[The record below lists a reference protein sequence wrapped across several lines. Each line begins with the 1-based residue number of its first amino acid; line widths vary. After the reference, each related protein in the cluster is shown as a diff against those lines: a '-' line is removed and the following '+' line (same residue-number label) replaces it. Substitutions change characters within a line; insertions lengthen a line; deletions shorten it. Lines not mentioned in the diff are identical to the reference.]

1 ITLSNVLHAPEAA
14 HNLLSISKLDRAG
27 GSAYFGGGRVKLYGK
42 SEKPIATGTLID
54 NLYYLDSPP

>member
-42 SEKPIATGTLID
+42 SEKPIATGTL
-54 NLYYLDSPP
+54 